1 MSTALVTDLT
11 IFVLALLVGIE
22 VIGKVPAT
30 LHTPLMSATNSIHGI
45 VLAGALLIG
54 VTANNVVG
62 YILAFIA
69 SFFAAA
75 NVVGGYVV
83 TGRMLKMFRR
93 KARRPQEGSRKTL
106 NGHKGL
112 KGLIQGARL
121 RPGRGGDAVS
131 GFSGNIQLVYVLAAA
146 CFVIGLHLMNS
157 PATARRGNQVSIT
170 GMVIAGVATL
180 ILMIHD
186 GTVTAT
192 GWIVLISGALIGS
205 AVGLYA
211 AQSVQMTAMPQLVS
225 MFNSVG
231 GGAAALVAI
240 YSYINSESNA
250 GGVLG
255 TTTVFTVLDLII
267 GSVTF
272 SGSIIAAGKLQGVI
286 GGQPIIFKGS
296 RLLNVALAVVAV
308 GTAAFMFSTA
318 SLPALLILVLASLA
332 FGVMMVLPIGGADMP
347 VVISLLNAFTGT
359 AVAMAGF
366 VIGNWALIVA
376 GALVGASGGILTK
389 LMADAM
395 NRSLANI
402 IVGGFGTGD
411 SAVVVE
417 AAGDAHI
424 RSIAADD
431 AAIQLAYASKV
442 IIVPGYGLAAAQAQH
457 GVAELAKTLEDRG
470 IEVSYAIHP
479 VAGRMPGHMNVLL
492 AEANVPYPQLKE
504 MDEIN
509 PEFARTDVALVIG
522 ANDVTNPAARRP
534 GNEISGMPI
543 LDVDQAKS
551 IIVIKRSM
559 GHGYAGIDNELY
571 TNDKTSMYFA
581 DAKKAMADL
590 TSAVKTLV
598 G

>member
-1 MSTALVTDLT
+1 M
-11 IFVLALLVGIE
+11 
-22 VIGKVPAT
+22 
-30 LHTPLMSATNSIHGI
+30 
-45 VLAGALLIG
+45 
-54 VTANNVVG
+54 
-62 YILAFIA
+62 
-69 SFFAAA
+69 
-75 NVVGGYVV
+75 
-83 TGRMLKMFRR
+83 
-93 KARRPQEGSRKTL
+93 
-106 NGHKGL
+106 
-112 KGLIQGARL
+112 
-121 RPGRGGDAVS
+121 S
-131 GFSGNIQLVYVLAAA
+131 GFTGSIQLVYVLAAA
-146 CFVIGLHLMNS
+146 CFVVGLHLMNS
-157 PATARRGNQVSIT
+157 PATARRGNQVSMT
-170 GMVIAGVATL
+170 GMIIAGVATL
-180 ILMIHD
+180 ILLIHD

-192 GWIVLISGALIGS
+192 GWIVLIAGALIGS

-240 YSYINSESNA
+240 YDYINSEST
-250 GGVLG
+250 GVLG
-255 TTTVFTVLDLII
+255 TTTVFTVLDVLI

-272 SGSIIAAGKLQGVI
+272 SGSIIAAGKLQGLI

-296 RLLNVALAVVAV
+296 RLINAGLAVVAI

-318 SLPALLILVLASLA
+318 SLPALLILVLAALA

-366 VIGNWALIVA
+366 VIGNWALIIA

-411 SAVVVE
+411 SAVALGV
-417 AAGDAHI
+417 AADAQV

-534 GNEISGMPI
+534 GSEISGMPI
-543 LDVDQAKS
+543 LDVDQARS

-559 GHGYAGIDNELY
+559 GQGYAGIDNELY
-571 TNDKTSMYFA
+571 ANPKTSMYFA

-590 TSAVKTLV
+590 TAAVKTLV

>member
-1 MSTALVTDLT
+1 M
-11 IFVLALLVGIE
+11 
-22 VIGKVPAT
+22 
-30 LHTPLMSATNSIHGI
+30 
-45 VLAGALLIG
+45 
-54 VTANNVVG
+54 
-62 YILAFIA
+62 
-69 SFFAAA
+69 
-75 NVVGGYVV
+75 
-83 TGRMLKMFRR
+83 
-93 KARRPQEGSRKTL
+93 
-106 NGHKGL
+106 
-112 KGLIQGARL
+112 
-121 RPGRGGDAVS
+121 S
-131 GFSGNIQLVYVLAAA
+131 GFTGNIQLVYVLAAA

-157 PATARRGNQVSIT
+157 PATARRGNQVSLT

-180 ILMIHD
+180 VLMIHY

-211 AQSVQMTAMPQLVS
+211 AQTIQMTAIPQLVS

-240 YSYINSESNA
+240 YGYYEAESRV

-255 TTTVFTVLDLII
+255 TTTVFTVLDVII

-296 RLLNVALAVVAV
+296 RLLNLALAVVAI
-308 GTAAFMFSTA
+308 GAAAFMLTTA
-318 SLPALLILVLASLA
+318 SLPALLIVVLASLA

-395 NRSLANI
+395 NRSLVNI

-411 SAVVVE
+411 AAVAIGGPV
-417 AAGDAHI
+417 DAQV

-457 GVAELAKTLEDRG
+457 GVAELGKILEDRG

-492 AEANVPYPQLKE
+492 AEANVPYPQLVE
-504 MDEIN
+504 MDDIN

-559 GHGYAGIDNELY
+559 GHGYAGLENELY
-571 TNDKTSMYFA
+571 FNPKTSMYFA
-581 DAKKAMADL
+581 DAKKAMTEL

-598 G
+598 A

>member
-1 MSTALVTDLT
+1 
-11 IFVLALLVGIE
+11 
-22 VIGKVPAT
+22 
-30 LHTPLMSATNSIHGI
+30 
-45 VLAGALLIG
+45 
-54 VTANNVVG
+54 
-62 YILAFIA
+62 
-69 SFFAAA
+69 
-75 NVVGGYVV
+75 
-83 TGRMLKMFRR
+83 
-93 KARRPQEGSRKTL
+93 
-106 NGHKGL
+106 
-112 KGLIQGARL
+112 
-121 RPGRGGDAVS
+121 
-131 GFSGNIQLVYVLAAA
+131 
-146 CFVIGLHLMNS
+146 
-157 PATARRGNQVSIT
+157 
-170 GMVIAGVATL
+170 
-180 ILMIHD
+180 
-186 GTVTAT
+186 
-192 GWIVLISGALIGS
+192 
-205 AVGLYA
+205 
-211 AQSVQMTAMPQLVS
+211 
-225 MFNSVG
+225 
-231 GGAAALVAI
+231 VAI
-240 YSYINSESNA
+240 YGYYEA
-250 GGVLG
+250 GSRVTGVPG
-255 TTTVFTVLDLII
+255 TTSVFTVLDVLI

-286 GGQPIIFKGS
+286 GGQPVIFTGA
-296 RLLNVALAVVAV
+296 RLVNLGLAVVAL
-308 GTAAFMFSTA
+308 GTAAFLFSTP
-318 SLPALLILVLASLA
+318 SLPALLIVVLASLA

-376 GALVGASGGILTK
+376 GALVGASGSILTK

-402 IVGGFGTGD
+402 ITGGFGTGD
-411 SAVVVE
+411 SAVAVE
-417 AAGDAHI
+417 AAADAHV
-424 RSIAADD
+424 RPVAADD

-457 GVAELAKTLEDRG
+457 GVAELAKTLQDRG

-509 PEFARTDVALVIG
+509 PEFARADVALVIG

-571 TNDKTSMYFA
+571 TDPKTSMYFA
-581 DAKKAMADL
+581 DAKKATADL